1 VLYWWSE
8 RSLSVVTN
16 NEFARLTGCDYTM
29 ASKIRNGT
37 RKPSTSL
44 FTRIILVF
52 ELDAKEAVDAYAGG
66 AVMFSDF
73 LRKHVFDAT
82 TADDDTGAMLA

>member
-1 VLYWWSE
+1 M
-8 RSLSVVTN
+8 VTN

-52 ELDAKEAVDAYAGG
+52 DLDAKEAVEAYAGG
-66 AVMFSDF
+66 AVLFSDF
-73 LRKHVFDAT
+73 LRRNVFDAC
-82 TADDDTGAMLA
+82 AAEDDNTGAEIA

>member
-1 VLYWWSE
+1 M
-8 RSLSVVTN
+8 VTN

-37 RKPSTSL
+37 RKPSTGL

-52 ELDAKEAVDAYAGG
+52 DLDAEQAVQAYAGG

-73 LRKHVFDAT
+73 LRKQVFNAVT
-82 TADDDTGAMLA
+82 DDETGSEIA